1 MTMAA
6 VAALH
11 ELPTA
16 AGITGMSIEG
26 SPLSRSVAL
35 IACVVMALGYVLV
48 LYVPTF
54 VLRLPPSTSLESFL
68 IRRFTCALV
77 FSAVSALASAY
88 LLGIGRFRDVSVML
102 SVYGIRKDHM
112 WQALVFPLLLSSL
125 LYTGSLVSK
134 LLFLLHGWR
143 GRAGNSFFDQD
154 LCHIFVAAARISL
167 EHALDCVHNMVAWRN
182 YVVAPFTEELVF
194 RACMIPLLLC
204 SGFHTQSII
213 FFGPIFFSL
222 AHLHHCMELYYQQRY
237 SFLKALSVVGLQLGY
252 TVVFGWYAT
261 FLFIRT
267 GNIISA
273 IIAHI
278 FCNAV
283 GLPIVFSPRTRGL
296 ATIAFIVGLASFS
309 WFLFPAS
316 NPILYNSSLESC
328 SCWQGCC
335 SWH

>member
-1 MTMAA
+1 MAA

-16 AGITGMSIEG
+16 AGITVMAIEG
-26 SPLSRSVAL
+26 SPLSKSVAL

-68 IRRFTCALV
+68 LRRFTCALV
-77 FSAVSALASAY
+77 FSAVSALASAS

-112 WQALVFPLLLSSL
+112 WQALVFPLLLSCL

-143 GRAGNSFFDQD
+143 ERAGNSFFDQE

-204 SGFHTQSII
+204 SGFQTQSII

-222 AHLHHCMELYYQQRY
+222 
-237 SFLKALSVVGLQLGY
+237 GLQLGY